1 MECRTLRESEP
12 NGFQVIPDPTNTYK
26 IQSHLPY
33 QRTGGKSDSLN
44 TVLLFSLWRL
54 KSFRLPAHDF
64 VVRTK
69 AEKNSFTFYYHVV
82 LCEHSSTLTTFDI
95 PDGRYRWKFY
105 ALLQRCRER
114 GIEESW
120 NKNKVKYKQTNTTS
134 AWPRD
139 QQWPE
144 A

>member
-33 QRTGGKSDSLN
+33 QRTGGKSDCLN

-64 VVRTK
+64 VVDGVRTK
-69 AEKNSFTFYYHVV
+69 AEKNSFRFYYHVV
-82 LCEHSSTLTTFDI
+82 LYEKSSTLTTFDT
-95 PDGRYRWKFY
+95 PDGRYRWKRLPFG
-105 ALLQRCRER
+105 LCVSSE
-114 GIEESW
+114 IF
-120 NKNKVKYKQTNTTS
+120 
-134 AWPRD
+134 
-139 QQWPE
+139 
-144 A
+144 